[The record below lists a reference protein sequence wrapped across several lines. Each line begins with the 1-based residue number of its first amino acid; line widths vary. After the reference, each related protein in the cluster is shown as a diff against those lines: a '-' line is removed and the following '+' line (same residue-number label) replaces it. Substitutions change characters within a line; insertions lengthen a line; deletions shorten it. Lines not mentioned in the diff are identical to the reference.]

1 MKATGSWKN
10 KWLDAL
16 GLRAGLWLLLAMAAI
31 YGCIVQSVP
40 RFPLETNLLAMLPS
54 TERNV
59 VAEQA
64 VNHLAEAAGNRA
76 VFLVGHND
84 ETQAVAAAQAFAQ
97 RLRGSSHFRYVLA
110 EIPPLDPKTLGQFFL
125 PYRFNLLSHTDKE
138 QLQAH
143 TADPT
148 PWLAERLQNKL
159 YAPFRFG
166 LSMPIA
172 QDPFGFT
179 DNWLGSLPLKNLR
192 LEPENGML
200 LSQEAGKTWVFISA
214 DLKDSAYDGQLQQ
227 QVVQMVDQAVA
238 KTTAAF
244 TGTQVL
250 RTGTLFYANAA
261 HSNAEAELHRISIV
275 SVIGMLIL
283 LFLVFRSVRPL
294 ALGLLSVGFGI
305 SSALAVSLLVFGQIH
320 LITLVFGASLIGEA
334 IDYAIQYF
342 AAHMGAGQQWEPM
355 QGLRR
360 IRAGLTVALITSLMG
375 YAALAL
381 APFPAL
387 AQIAVFALVGLS
399 AAWLSVFLLLPA
411 MLRQPSKRQAGRAI
425 MIPQRM
431 LQRWQYKI
439 SARNCLLA
447 AGLMLVVALP
457 GWLQLSANDDV
468 HLLISRPASLV
479 KQEEAIRR
487 IIGFDNSSQFFLVE
501 GASVEDVLQHEE
513 ALHQR
518 LTIMVEQGHL
528 EKFQGV
534 ASFVPSA
541 KRQQENQ
548 ALMQVLFRNETA
560 LRDMLAEA
568 GLRDEAAQDLLAAFH
583 DKAEQPLNP
592 ELWLSQGFA
601 RPYAFLWLG
610 KTDQGYASIVLPQ
623 GIKDMTAL
631 KQATQGLAHVVLVDK
646 AGSVSALFQ
655 HYRQWTMGWL
665 LMAIVLIL
673 LLLRIRYSWQQAL
686 IILLPTL
693 LAMILTI
700 GLFGYLHIALTL
712 FNMMSLM
719 LMLGIGINY
728 AIFLR
733 EGGINRAA
741 TLAGVLLSAG
751 TTLLSF
757 GMLAFS
763 SMPALENFG
772 LTLLCGIAI
781 SALLAPML
789 LSFEQQ
795 SGTTT
800 PGNTA

>member
-1 MKATGSWKN
+1 MS
-10 KWLDAL
+10 
-16 GLRAGLWLLLAMAAI
+16 LRAWLWLLLAIAAV
-31 YGCIVQSVP
+31 YGCAAQMMP
-40 RFPLETNLLAMLPS
+40 RLPLETNLLALLPA
-54 TERNV
+54 TERNP

-64 VNHLAEAAGNRA
+64 VTRLAEAAGNRA
-76 VFLVGHND
+76 VFMLGHQD
-84 ETQAVAAAQAFAQ
+84 ETKAVAAAKAFAQ
-97 RLRGSSHFRYVLA
+97 GLRDSGHFRHVLA
-110 EIPPLDPKTLGQFFL
+110 EIPPLDPKALGQFFL
-125 PYRFNLLSHTDKE
+125 AYQFQLLSQEDRE
-138 QLQAH
+138 QLQQHAVN
-143 TADPT
+143 PE

-166 LSMPIA
+166 LSLPVD
-172 QDPFGFT
+172 QDPFAIS
-179 DNWLGSLPLKNLR
+179 DNWLASLPLKNLQ

-200 LSQEAGKTWVFISA
+200 VSHQGDTTWVFINA

-227 QVVQMVDQAVA
+227 QVVALVNQVAATTSKAYVDLRI
-238 KTTAAF
+238 
-244 TGTQVL
+244 L

-261 HSNAEAELHRISIV
+261 HTSAEAELHRISLVSIV
-275 SVIGMLIL
+275 GMLLL

-305 SSALAVSLLVFGQIH
+305 SAALAVSLLVFGQIH

-342 AAHMGAGQQWEPM
+342 AAHMGAGKDWQPM

-411 MLRQPSKRQAGRAI
+411 LLRKPSKRQPGRAI

-431 LQRWQYKI
+431 LLRWQYKI
-439 SARNCLLA
+439 SAKNCLLA
-447 AGLMLVVALP
+447 AAVMLLIALP
-457 GWLQLSANDDV
+457 GWLQLQANDDV
-468 HLLISRPASLV
+468 HLLISRPAALV
-479 KQEEAIRR
+479 AEEDAIRR

-501 GASVEDVLQHEE
+501 GASVEEVLQHEE
-513 ALHQR
+513 ALQQR
-518 LTIMVEQGHL
+518 LASLV
-528 EKFQGV
+528 KQGV
-534 ASFVPSA
+534 LEQYQGLSSFVPSA
-541 KRQQENQ
+541 RQQAENR
-548 ALMQVLFRNETA
+548 ALWHSVFSDEAGLTQL
-560 LRDMLAEA
+560 LSEA
-568 GLRDEAAQDLLAAFH
+568 GLRDEVASHLITSFHTQADALLTPDTWLAQM
-583 DKAEQPLNP
+583 
-592 ELWLSQGFA
+592 FA
-601 RPYAFLWLG
+601 KPYAFMWLG
-610 KTDQGYASIVLPQ
+610 QTEQGYASIVLPQ
-623 GIKDMTAL
+623 RVHDMAAL
-631 KQATQGLAHVVLVDK
+631 KAATQDIPHVLLVDK
-646 AGSVSALFQ
+646 AGSVTALFKQ
-655 HYRQWTMGWL
+655 YRLWTMAWL
-665 LMAIVLIL
+665 LIAIVLIL
-673 LLLRIRYSWQQAL
+673 LILRIRYTWKQSL
-686 IILLPTL
+686 IILMPTL
-693 LAMILTI
+693 LAMALTM
-700 GLFGYLHIALTL
+700 GLFGYLHIAITL

-733 EGGINRAA
+733 EGGANRAA

-763 SMPALENFG
+763 QMPALANFG

-789 LSFEQQ
+789 LSFDQNSASAQHAAQEN
-795 SGTTT
+795 
-800 PGNTA
+800 PAI